1 LNDFI
6 LYYLAPIHVFPLPA
20 VVVVASLHSRLYSCH
35 TYPVSKLFLHNLY
48 YVLLKTSGVTLSAGV
63 AQLG

>member
-1 LNDFI
+1 MDGYPMPRQATEKI
-6 LYYLAPIHVFPLPA
+6 LLTTTKSPLDRLHFCIH
-20 VVVVASLHSRLYSCH
+20 SCH
-35 TYPVSKLFLHNLY
+35 VHIHQVILHNLY